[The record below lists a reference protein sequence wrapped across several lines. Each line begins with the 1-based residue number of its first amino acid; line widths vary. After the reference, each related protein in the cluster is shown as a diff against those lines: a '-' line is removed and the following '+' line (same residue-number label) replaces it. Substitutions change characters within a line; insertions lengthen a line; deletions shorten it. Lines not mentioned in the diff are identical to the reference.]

1 MGTRRGQVA
10 FLRAARRAAAALA
23 ALVAVSLAAGCGSK
37 FTLPNQSKGGL
48 VPAKNEYIYTGALTG
63 VSGNLTDVLI
73 TRSSGT
79 QLLVAYGAD
88 PDTFSSCTAPGRNL
102 PGGTLA
108 LYPIFPSPGQPPLS
122 ITFSGLWRPQY
133 VAEGGGRLFVF
144 DAGDTCQRYSSP
156 NLAPKILVYQIGT
169 AAPITTFADTNW
181 AAVRGIAV
189 SDDRTVYVSGTFRIA
204 EPDQFGRFTLHF
216 RDGIWRYKEA
226 NSYGR
231 DGNWTVLEGSGTG
244 FVAHNKGIAWGPK
257 TNPYLWVTD
266 GEKQAVQKLLIEAD
280 SLSHGIYQF
289 DGTQSG
295 TRFQD
300 PVDVAVDDSS
310 NIFVADRAT
319 GRVLRYADQGATAN
333 YTQVVNTGKP
343 EGSPNLHLPVGVAV
357 LDTMVYA
364 ADPPSHAVLRFE
376 RRH

>member
-1 MGTRRGQVA
+1 MGRRTPT
-10 FLRAARRAAAALA
+10 ALA
-23 ALVAVSLAAGCGSK
+23 ALASLALLAGCGSK
-37 FTLPNQSKGGL
+37 FSLPSESPGGL
-48 VPAKNEYIYTGALTG
+48 VPAKDEYIYTGSLTG
-63 VSGNLTDVLI
+63 VAGNLTDVLI

-88 PDTFSSCTAPGRNL
+88 PDTFPSCDAPGRNL

-122 ITFSGLWRPQY
+122 ITFSGLWRPQH
-133 VAEGGGRLFVF
+133 VAEGGGRLFVL
-144 DAGDTCQRYSSP
+144 DAGDTCQRYVSP
-156 NLAPKILVYQIGT
+156 NLAPKILIYQIGT
-169 AAPITTFADTNW
+169 SAPLASFSDSNW
-181 AAVRGIAV
+181 AEVRGIAA
-189 SDDRTVYVSGTFRIA
+189 SDDRTVYVSGTFRLS
-204 EPDQFGRFTLHF
+204 EPDEFGRHTLHF

-226 NSYGR
+226 SGYER
-231 DGNWTVLEGSGTG
+231 DNWAVLEGSGTG
-244 FVAHNKGIAWGPK
+244 FVSRNKGVAWGPK
-257 TNPYLWVTD
+257 SNPFLWVTD

-300 PVDVAVDDSS
+300 PVAVTVDDDG
-310 NIFVADRAT
+310 NIFVVDRAT
-319 GRVLRYADQGATAN
+319 ARVLRYADQGGSAEF
-333 YTQVVNTGKP
+333 TQVVNTGKP
-343 EGSPNLHLPVGVAV
+343 EGSPNLHLPVAVAV

-364 ADPPSHAVLRFE
+364 ADPPSHAALRFE

>member
-1 MGTRRGQVA
+1 VGTRR
-10 FLRAARRAAAALA
+10 RPAALA
-23 ALVAVSLAAGCGSK
+23 AALFVLALAAGCGSK
-37 FTLPNQSKGGL
+37 FELPTQDTGGL
-48 VPAKNEYIYTGALTG
+48 VPAKDEYIYTGSLTG
-63 VSGNLTDVLI
+63 VSGKLTDVLI

-133 VAEGGGRLFVF
+133 VAEGGGRLFVL
-144 DAGDTCQRYSSP
+144 DAGDTCYRRTDLSKY
-156 NLAPKILVYQIGT
+156 PKIVVYQIGT
-169 AAPITTFADTNW
+169 AAPITSFADTNW
-181 AAVRGIAV
+181 AEVRGIAA
-189 SDDRTVYVSGTFRIA
+189 SSDRTVYVSGTFRIA
-204 EPDQFGRFTLHF
+204 EPDEFGRTTLHF
-216 RDGIWRYKEA
+216 RDGVWRYKES

-244 FVAHNKGIAWGPK
+244 FVSHNKGIAWGPSS
-257 TNPYLWVTD
+257 NPFLWVTD
-266 GEKQAVQKLLIEAD
+266 GGKQAVQKLLIEAD

-310 NIFVADRAT
+310 NVFVVDRGTA
-319 GRVLRYADQGATAN
+319 RVLRYADQGGSADF
-333 YTQVVNTGKP
+333 TQVVNTGKP
-343 EGSPNLHLPVGVAV
+343 VGSPNLHLPVAVAV

-364 ADPPSHAVLRFE
+364 ADPPSSAALRFE
-376 RRH
+376 KRR